1 MTPSPAP
8 IATAVSSGVPEWVPI
23 AALIVSAFAL
33 LFTGVTAVVAYRNR
47 ADAKTVVMS
56 LVRSKRKVSTTILQN
71 AYPGHIVEW
80 TLYNGGNAT
89 VMLPVVIVTGGPKK
103 IGAEFLGQGPLV
115 GGGSLVV
122 QHAGTGKLLDETDW
136 SGCTA
141 AVTWTDRG
149 RRRHQQVQFFD
160 RVSDERSR

>member
-1 MTPSPAP
+1 MTPSPLP
-8 IATAVSSGVPEWVPI
+8 VAVPVGGVPEWVPI
-23 AALIVSAFAL
+23 AALIVSVFAL
-33 LFTGVTAVVAYRNR
+33 LFTGVTSVVAYRNR

-56 LVRSKRKVSTTILQN
+56 LVRSKRKVSTTHMQN
-71 AYPGHIVEW
+71 TYSGHVVEW

-89 VMLPVVIVTGGPKK
+89 VMLPVVIVTGGAKK

-122 QHAGTGKLLDETDW
+122 QYAGTDKLLDERDW

-141 AVTWTDRG
+141 IVSWTDRG
-149 RRRHQQVQFFD
+149 RRRYQRVQLFD